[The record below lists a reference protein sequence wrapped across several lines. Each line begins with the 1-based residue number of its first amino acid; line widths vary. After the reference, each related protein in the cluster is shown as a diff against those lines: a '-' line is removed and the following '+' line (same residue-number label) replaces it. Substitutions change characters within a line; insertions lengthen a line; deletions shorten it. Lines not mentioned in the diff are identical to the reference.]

1 MERQKPIVQIC
12 FTLKNGTS
20 LDDVKTKMLE
30 AKHRLDQS
38 YGEDGYL
45 AKSCHLSREICKD
58 KGFSPEVHDMFNE
71 VFGDG
76 GYECELTEK
85 TFDEAMKNMQRHRER
100 LAMKADR
107 LVILSETPLTNVS
120 LEIELFTA
128 SKVLIV

>member
-1 MERQKPIVQIC
+1 
-12 FTLKNGTS
+12 
-20 LDDVKTKMLE
+20 MLE
-30 AKHRLDQS
+30 AKHRLDIF
-38 YGEDGYL
+38 YGEHGYV

-58 KGFSPEVHDMFNE
+58 KGFSPEVHDMFDD

-85 TFDEAMKNMQRHRER
+85 TFHEAMKNMRSHREQ

-128 SKVLIV
+128 AKVLIV